1 MAYIHPECLSSH
13 LEIIKLSYDFLGYLI
28 IKLQSRISQLPKL
41 VIWDITHNPSI
52 NLMLFSSIYLTE
64 FVSFLREIKWTKL
77 RGHSERNR
85 SSWTY
90 LTASRSWLAI
100 CFLLLEGV
108 THMALIPQI
117 AGTASF
123 SQTTGPLGLPS
134 NTSQLLTEGA
144 LLMTSLWKLTVP
156 NWSVFEFGLV
166 SFELVSLDLSSA
178 EDERIL

>member
-1 MAYIHPECLSSH
+1 
-13 LEIIKLSYDFLGYLI
+13 
-28 IKLQSRISQLPKL
+28 
-41 VIWDITHNPSI
+41 
-52 NLMLFSSIYLTE
+52 
-64 FVSFLREIKWTKL
+64 
-77 RGHSERNR
+77 
-85 SSWTY
+85 
-90 LTASRSWLAI
+90 
-100 CFLLLEGV
+100 
-108 THMALIPQI
+108 MALIPQI